1 MSGTLPE
8 HCCSILPSTGEL
20 IVIKRGERGYYRSE
34 WNTDSREEN
43 KNIAD
48 FTNSR
53 MGITPAQLEAMVCG
67 SMCGWDV
74 LSRQSI
80 QGKERCHHR
89 PHQTSCFVHLLPS
102 EGASSY
108 LPHYGDGSLLY
119 RLFLY
124 AQDDD
129 GRTAGLHLPS
139 RIGHRRAYDPRLLSA
154 RAKRKLY
161 PIPGERFFPT
171 YHGTI

>member
-1 MSGTLPE
+1 MGTTAANGTRTVGRKTK
-8 HCCSILPSTGEL
+8 HCGLHQQPHG
-20 IVIKRGERGYYRSE
+20 
-34 WNTDSREEN
+34 DH
-43 KNIAD
+43 A
-48 FTNSR
+48 
-53 MGITPAQLEAMVCG
+53 AQLEAMVCG
-67 SMCGWDV
+67 SMCGWMFPAH
-74 LSRQSI
+74 SPSSI
-80 QGKERCHHR
+80 STEHPRKERCHHR